1 MSFYEF
7 KEAIKKLV
15 LHKDPGINGVSP
27 NTTKALNHDNKK
39 SCLKYVLTILTIRL
53 KLMNGKL
60 VMLKYYKKIDL
71 SNPNNKRGINLLDV
85 VSKVVSIVIISCLQ
99 YFLEKFDTP
108 LQFRSCP
115 ESGCP
120 KRYFSLRTLLQ
131 MRKEHDLES

>member
-1 MSFYEF
+1 MFEICSDYF
-7 KEAIKKLV
+7 
-15 LHKDPGINGVSP
+15 N
-27 NTTKALNHDNKK
+27 NQTKIDEWKIGNVK
-39 SCLKYVLTILTIRL
+39 IFQ
-53 KLMNGKL
+53 
-60 VMLKYYKKIDL
+60 KIDL

-85 VSKVVSIVIISCLQ
+85 VSKVVSIVIISRLQ
-99 YFLEKFDTP
+99 YSLEKFDTP

>member
-27 NTTKALNHDNKK
+27 NAIKALNHDNKK

-60 VMLKYYKKIDL
+60 VMLKYYKKNRFIQ
-71 SNPNNKRGINLLDV
+71 PEQQER
-85 VSKVVSIVIISCLQ
+85 
-99 YFLEKFDTP
+99 Y
-108 LQFRSCP
+108 QF
-115 ESGCP
+115 
-120 KRYFSLRTLLQ
+120 T
-131 MRKEHDLES
+131 